1 MESQDGHH
9 GGAEGGSSEVKPGE
23 MDLISAMLAGMRQEM
38 AVDREAQAQRT
49 REQAQLADDQVRDL
63 PS

>member
-1 MESQDGHH
+1 MESQDGRHK
-9 GGAEGGSSEVKPGE
+9 GAEGGSSEVKPGQKH
-23 MDLISAMLAGMRQEM
+23 LIAMLAGMRQEM

-49 REQAQLADDQVRDL
+49 REQAQLADDQVRGL